1 MAHNFVSFITGIV
14 SMGILLLIRA
24 TLLDS
29 FIFPLMD
36 ISAEAGEIAKMML
49 AFIAVIMPIRSLN
62 LCNIVG
68 VFRGGGDVRYGLFC
82 DVGPL
87 YCICLPAAALCGLV
101 FGLGITAVYICIC
114 FDDVA
119 KVFLCITRL
128 RSAKWINSVTRES
141 V

>member
-1 MAHNFVSFITGIV
+1 MT
-14 SMGILLLIRA
+14 
-24 TLLDS
+24 
-29 FIFPLMD
+29 
-36 ISAEAGEIAKMML
+36 
-49 AFIAVIMPIRSLN
+49 
-62 LCNIVG
+62 
-68 VFRGGGDVRYGLFC
+68 
-82 DVGPL
+82 
-87 YCICLPAAALCGLV
+87 GLV

>member
-1 MAHNFVSFITGIV
+1 
-14 SMGILLLIRA
+14 
-24 TLLDS
+24 
-29 FIFPLMD
+29 
-36 ISAEAGEIAKMML
+36 MML

-68 VFRGGGDVRYGLFC
+68 VFRGGGDMRYGLFC

-101 FGLGITAVYICIC
+101 FGLGFTAVYICIC